1 MLEITR
7 NGEIINN
14 KYFKSNDYF
23 VHIDGKR
30 FDQLSP
36 ILFSSPFLQKKNL
49 NFSPNSHRVPFA
61 RTALAFVQSESLCNC
76 ER

>member
-30 FDQLSP
+30 FDQLSA
-36 ILFSSPFLQKKNL
+36 ILFSSPFLQKKKIL
-49 NFSPNSHRVPFA
+49 IFRLIRIEFHSREQ
-61 RTALAFVQSESLCNC
+61 R
-76 ER
+76 

>member
-30 FDQLSP
+30 FDQLSA
-36 ILFSSPFLQKKNL
+36 ILFSSPFLQKKK
-49 NFSPNSHRVPFA
+49 S
-61 RTALAFVQSESLCNC
+61 
-76 ER
+76 

>member
-7 NGEIINN
+7 NGKIINN

-36 ILFSSPFLQKKNL
+36 ILFSSPFLQKKKIL
-49 NFSPNSHRVPFA
+49 IFRLIRIEFHSREQ
-61 RTALAFVQSESLCNC
+61 R
-76 ER
+76 

>member
-36 ILFSSPFLQKKNL
+36 ILFSSPFLQKKK
-49 NFSPNSHRVPFA
+49 S
-61 RTALAFVQSESLCNC
+61 
-76 ER
+76 